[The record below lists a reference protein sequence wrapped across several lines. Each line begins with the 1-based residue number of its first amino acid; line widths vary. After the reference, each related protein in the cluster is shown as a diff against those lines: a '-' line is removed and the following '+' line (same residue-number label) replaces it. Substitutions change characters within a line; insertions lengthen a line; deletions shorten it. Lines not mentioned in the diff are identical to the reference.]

1 MLVIFQRHK
10 RQKKKE
16 ELMSMGF
23 FLVLMHLLAAST
35 VIILVAVVPDVATA
49 NALSRNDFP
58 PHFLFGAS
66 TSAYQVSPF
75 LLFFFLSNTHTHTH
89 AHGVCHVGAEEL
101 FRSNLDKFLRK
112 HF

>member
-75 LLFFFLSNTHTHTH
+75 LLFFSLKHTHTC
-89 AHGVCHVGAEEL
+89 ARGVSCGSRGVI
-101 FRSNLDKFLRK
+101 
-112 HF
+112 